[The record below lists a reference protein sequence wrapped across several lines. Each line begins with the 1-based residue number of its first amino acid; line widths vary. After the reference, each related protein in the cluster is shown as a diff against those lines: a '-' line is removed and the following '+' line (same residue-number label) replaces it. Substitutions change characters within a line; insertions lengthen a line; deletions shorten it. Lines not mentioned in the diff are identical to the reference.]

1 MSLKPKIEELS
12 SLIKK
17 IEDEAARFHAE
28 GYNLRQQRAG
38 LIARMLVEEKLMEG
52 TEWEMTLDH
61 NSIARLSLKKDDE
74 GKMNYVEDLARDGW
88 HSSFEIESGVTL
100 QFDDNEISIEFQS
113 AKMMIPFAKKN
124 GMKVS
129 GTTLTNKLSQLKR
142 DVAALEIVCHQF
154 NLDKK

>member
-1 MSLKPKIEELS
+1 MSLKPRIEELS

-28 GYNLRQQRAG
+28 GYDLRQERTG

-52 TEWEMTLDH
+52 TEWDLTVDH
-61 NSIARLSLKKDDE
+61 NSVARLSLKKDDE
-74 GKMNYVEDLARDGW
+74 GKMSYVEELARDGW
-88 HSSFEIESGVTL
+88 HSYFEIESGITL
-100 QFDDNEISIEFQS
+100 QFDDNETAIEFQNS
-113 AKMMIPFAKKN
+113 KIMIPFAKKN

-129 GTTLTNKLSQLKR
+129 GNTLTNKLSQLKR